1 MLTLH
6 KTLVTRHKSLE
17 TRHPDCETVECQ
29 VVTLTPQVSFNIPR
43 VLVQDVSKSVIIP
56 IWHQLRNCIY
66 TWCVSQQYICSEADI
81 RLLNSPDMSIDTKC
95 ASDTRHQTATVY
107 QLHQQTTM
115 CSFLQEESVFD
126 KYKSD
131 KPMDIVLPRWVN
143 GCLIQIQIQ
152 IQIQIHEKR
161 KTTCGYCSSKVS
173 PHEAGG
179 WWGRCCLTVHLQQH
193 HHDDDDDDGWSNDD
207 SDDASP
213 ALWLPSHRS
222 VSEKKK

>member
-1 MLTLH
+1 MVCQSAIYMLRSWH
-6 KTLVTRHKSLE
+6 QIIEFTRHVN
-17 TRHPDCETVECQ
+17 RHQMCIRHQ
-29 VVTLTPQVSFNIPR
+29 TP
-43 VLVQDVSKSVIIP
+43 
-56 IWHQLRNCIY
+56 
-66 TWCVSQQYICSEADI
+66 
-81 RLLNSPDMSIDTKC
+81 
-95 ASDTRHQTATVY
+95 DTRHQTATVY

-143 GCLIQIQIQ
+143 GCLIQIQ